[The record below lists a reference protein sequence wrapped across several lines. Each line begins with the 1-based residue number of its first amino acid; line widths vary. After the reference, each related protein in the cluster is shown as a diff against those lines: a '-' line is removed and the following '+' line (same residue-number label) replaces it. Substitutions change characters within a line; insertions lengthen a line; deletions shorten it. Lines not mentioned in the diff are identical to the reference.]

1 VDPARCKGSRTLS
14 DPRLAAIPDVH
25 GHAKGE
31 HKAFAEERPIAYSA
45 RMLFLWFYHACRRGA
60 PRFMMVSDHIN
71 YLTFEDPGAVHTVRR
86 ALKLAEAG
94 DLYGAAETAGV
105 DVAHAAVVSQGL
117 RRGMRFAI
125 GAEVDND
132 PRARPDAQNIVDA
145 MRPDGML
152 RSVHFLTIEH
162 PEKGPDYQW
171 GFDNPEFRDLYDV
184 VGTERVWEL
193 YMAKLLDDIEK
204 LPGHIVGHF
213 YVPANFGHW
222 PDEAKL
228 EQYEDQLL
236 DACAA
241 RGMAV
246 EINTRYL
253 YRDNPP
259 ELKEKY
265 RTAIARLMRKAKAKN
280 VGIAVGADAHS
291 PKDQGNG
298 FAEILQMLDAAEINE
313 LVFPVNGRLARV
325 ALRATKE
332 HLQKVK
338 AQEPAPP
345 PGSSISGFGRAELGL
360 PERDEAE
367 AEAEAVAAQSGTG
380 DKTGHDAGPR
390 KRASGPQRATKKP
403 AKETSEREVKPAAA
417 DSKAKAAD
425 KAEHAPEPA
434 DEKPAEKP
442 ASKAPAKSAASKTA
456 APKTPAA
463 KAAAPKAP
471 AAKTPAA
478 KAPKAPAKAKA
489 AAAASAK
496 TAAKPVAKPTAKP
509 AAKTVA
515 KAPAK
520 AAAKSVKTAK
530 TATKKAAAPVKK
542 SPAKAP
548 AVKKTAA
555 AKKSGAAKKA
565 APKKAAPA
573 KKAAPKKAS
582 AARKKVSTPKRA
594 ATKKTS
600 SKRR

>member
-1 VDPARCKGSRTLS
+1 
-14 DPRLAAIPDVH
+14 
-25 GHAKGE
+25 
-31 HKAFAEERPIAYSA
+31 
-45 RMLFLWFYHACRRGA
+45 MLFLWFYHACRRES
-60 PRFMMVSDHIN
+60 PRFLMVSDHIN

-117 RRGMRFAI
+117 RRGMRFSI

-145 MRPDGML
+145 MRPDGMI

-171 GFDNPEFRDLYDV
+171 AFDNPEFRDLYDV
-184 VGTERVWEL
+184 MGTERVWEL

-204 LPGHIVGHF
+204 LPGNIVGHF

-222 PDEAKL
+222 PDPAKL

-265 RTAIARLMRKAKAKN
+265 RAAIERLIRKAKAKN
-280 VGIAVGADAHS
+280 VGIAIGSDAHS

-298 FAEILQMLDAAEINE
+298 FPEMLQMLDAADINE
-313 LVFPVNGRLARV
+313 IVFPVNGRLARV

-332 HLQKVK
+332 HLQKIK
-338 AQEPAPP
+338 AAEPAPQ
-345 PGSSISGFGRAELGL
+345 PGSSISGFSRAELGL
-360 PERDEAE
+360 PEREEADER
-367 AEAEAVAAQSGTG
+367 Q
-380 DKTGHDAGPR
+380 AGVSHGATR
-390 KRASGPQRATKKP
+390 KRASGSARTTKKP
-403 AKETSEREVKPAAA
+403 AKAASEREVSAPAKPDSEPVEASAAA
-417 DSKAKAAD
+417 K
-425 KAEHAPEPA
+425 
-434 DEKPAEKP
+434 
-442 ASKAPAKSAASKTA
+442 PAKSAKAAAKAPAASKSKAVAKPEAKSQPKADTKPAVKTA
-456 APKTPAA
+456 AKAAAIPVKADAKPAAKPAVKSPAKPAAKPSAKPAA
-463 KAAAPKAP
+463 KAA
-471 AAKTPAA
+471 
-478 KAPKAPAKAKA
+478 
-489 AAAASAK
+489 
-496 TAAKPVAKPTAKP
+496 VKP
-509 AAKTVA
+509 AV

-520 AAAKSVKTAK
+520 AAAKSVKSVK
-530 TATKKAAAPVKK
+530 TAAKK
-542 SPAKAP
+542 SPAKAA
-548 AVKKTAA
+548 AVKKAA
-555 AKKSGAAKKA
+555 SAKKPAVKKA

-573 KKAAPKKAS
+573 KKSAPKKVS
-582 AARKKVSTPKRA
+582 AAKRKVSTPKRA
-594 ATKKTS
+594 ATKKKTT